1 MKTATFEYT
10 HMTEVD
16 SSLAQA
22 VYYNEGNQTMAVEF
36 HETAY
41 SYVGSAIYGEVP
53 KAFYE
58 GFVTLN
64 SIGKT
69 YNGYVKKVFPNV
81 SEGTVYDVN
90 YVDLNA
96 ASQLLVDQKDASQ
109 RYMVKGYVRH
119 QGSFTAGS
127 LEEARELFLDSLS
140 DEGYDGSDLAVTEVY
155 ILESGS

>member
-10 HMTEVD
+10 HKTEVD

-22 VYYNEGNQTMAVEF
+22 VYYNERNQTMAIEF
-36 HETAY
+36 HDAAY
-41 SYVGSAIYGEVP
+41 QTGSAIYGEVP

-69 YNGYVKKVFPNV
+69 YNSYVKSTFPNV
-81 SEGTVYDVN
+81 SSGTVYDVD
-90 YVDLNA
+90 YVDLN
-96 ASQLLVDQKDASQ
+96 SDQKDATS

-119 QGSFTAGS
+119 EGTFTAGS
-127 LEEARELFLDSLS
+127 QEEARELFLDSLTE
-140 DEGYDGSDLAVTEVY
+140 DGYDGSDLAVTEVY
-155 ILESGS
+155 IVG